1 MAKHLQQQNA
11 ERIALEET
19 IAKTSNQLNRIRNKS
34 IFFIIFS
41 LVLALCSCNDNDE
54 LIDADP
60 VYNDFPSHF
69 EIPPEGGQFTLRQG
83 MNNNYELHSCSTYS
97 VLRNSDKQGDVTLNE
112 EKVEK
117 NDSTIVGTDGK
128 EFTYTYQYFCSWFNI
143 RKENVKEITLT
154 VAPNQTGHKRIID
167 IRIWSIPFPG
177 MPTGIYM
184 EQKSE

>member
-1 MAKHLQQQNA
+1 M
-11 ERIALEET
+11 
-19 IAKTSNQLNRIRNKS
+19 
-34 IFFIIFS
+34 
-41 LVLALCSCNDNDE
+41 
-54 LIDADP
+54 
-60 VYNDFPSHF
+60 
-69 EIPPEGGQFTLRQG
+69 
-83 MNNNYELHSCSTYS
+83 
-97 VLRNSDKQGDVTLNE
+97 NE

>member
-19 IAKTSNQLNRIRNKS
+19 IAKTSNQLNRIMNKS

-97 VLRNSDKQGDVTLNE
+97 VLRNSDK
-112 EKVEK
+112 
-117 NDSTIVGTDGK
+117 
-128 EFTYTYQYFCSWFNI
+128 
-143 RKENVKEITLT
+143 
-154 VAPNQTGHKRIID
+154 
-167 IRIWSIPFPG
+167 
-177 MPTGIYM
+177 
-184 EQKSE
+184 